1 MVHLVTTATK
11 TTSKTHVFLARN
23 TMAVGHFKYHGT
35 STTGQPER
43 ATTLMD

>member
-1 MVHLVTTATK
+1 MVHLVTTATERTK
-11 TTSKTHVFLARN
+11 NILVFLERN